1 MLSVINIWPI
11 FKRHFETLREDTTT
25 MGIILFFIIIP
36 FLISLLLTYF
46 GFLITS
52 NILNSLIATFSILT
66 GFNINILVLLIGTKK
81 MKTDIE
87 NKLIKHLSYNILYE
101 LIVGLLILTISVV
114 LSIILQKITSI
125 VLYFSTLAIY
135 FMVFNF
141 LLTLLMIS
149 KRIYALLY
157 MKLKDKLDV
166 IK

>member
-11 FKRHFETLREDTTT
+11 FKRHFETLKEDVTTK
-25 MGIILFFIIIP
+25 GIILFFIIIP

-87 NKLIKHLSYNILYE
+87 NKLIKHLSCNILYE

-114 LSIILQKITSI
+114 LSIILQKITNI

-157 MKLKDKLDV
+157 MKLKDRYV

>member
-1 MLSVINIWPI
+1 
-11 FKRHFETLREDTTT
+11 
-25 MGIILFFIIIP
+25 
-36 FLISLLLTYF
+36 
-46 GFLITS
+46 
-52 NILNSLIATFSILT
+52 
-66 GFNINILVLLIGTKK
+66 